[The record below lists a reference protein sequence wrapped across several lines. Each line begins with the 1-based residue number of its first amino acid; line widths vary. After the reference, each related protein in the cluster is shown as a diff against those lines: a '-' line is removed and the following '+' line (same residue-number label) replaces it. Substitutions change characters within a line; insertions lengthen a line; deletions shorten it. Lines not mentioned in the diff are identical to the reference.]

1 MSKIKMHLDL
11 NMYIYAMDTDKLV
24 LLIKLI
30 KFKKL
35 KQFFARLKCVLSKE
49 FFFEKKLSSIDLK
62 DWSGRIDFFA
72 LFGCGNFQSFTI
84 P

>member
-1 MSKIKMHLDL
+1 MSKTTMHLDL

-35 KQFFARLKCVLSKE
+35 KQFFARHKPGADQATRSNWTELCSRVS
-49 FFFEKKLSSIDLK
+49 
-62 DWSGRIDFFA
+62 WCAGV
-72 LFGCGNFQSFTI
+72 CN
-84 P
+84 